1 MPYFGLLPFLRKKC
15 SELHM
20 VQNIVSMP
28 YFGLLPFLQMFRI
41 TYGSEYMVSM
51 PYFGLLPFLLCN
63 LVIYKRFFEKVS
75 MPYFGLLPFL
85 RKKDTMELQINFFVS
100 MPYFGLLPFLLIMTN
115 TTLSINFYCFN
126 ALLRASSFSTKG
138 GQKIRC
144 QYYHVF
150 QCPTSG
156 FFLFYNKIIIRRRY
170 LL

>member
-1 MPYFGLLPFLRKKC
+1 
-15 SELHM
+15 
-20 VQNIVSMP
+20 MP